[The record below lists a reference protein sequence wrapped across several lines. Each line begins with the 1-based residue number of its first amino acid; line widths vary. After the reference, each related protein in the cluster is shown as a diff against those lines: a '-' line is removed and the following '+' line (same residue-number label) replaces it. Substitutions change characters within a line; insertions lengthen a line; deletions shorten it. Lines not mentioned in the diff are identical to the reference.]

1 MPWRQ
6 AWQQDQ
12 CRQHSRFRMAIL
24 FQCGT
29 TLCPRF
35 DFLNPKNASNAVF
48 LLLIVDSDF
57 RKDIMSQQ
65 HTLEKIRN
73 IGIMAH
79 IDAGKTTCTERVLF
93 YTGRSHKMGETHD
106 GKATMDFM
114 VQEQERGITISSAAT
129 TCIWR
134 DHMINIIDTPGH
146 VDFTVEVERS
156 LRILDGAIGLFCAVG
171 GVEPQS
177 ETVWNQ
183 AEKYHVPRIAFVNK
197 MDRVGAD
204 FFGVVDQ
211 IRGILGANAVPLA
224 IPVDQGPDFKGIIDL
239 VKMSYVVYIESPKG
253 TYPEDR
259 ELTPELAEYAAPWR
273 KNLIESV
280 AEIDEELLDKYCA
293 DEPIEVQEIIDAVRK
308 ATQAQSI
315 CPVLCGSAFRNKG
328 IQRLLDAVVDYL
340 PSPNDAPPTIGI
352 TPDGKEQE
360 RNSDDPRL
368 TALAFKVVADKNIG
382 KLIYVRVYSGSI
394 ESGSYI
400 YNSTK
405 GKQQRVS
412 RLFRMH
418 ANRQEIVERLNAG
431 EIGAVV
437 GLNDTATGD
446 SLCSEEDP
454 IILEAI
460 DFPEPVISVAVSPRS
475 RADRDKL
482 MAALIKLAEED
493 PTFTVRVDPET
504 NDTVIS
510 GMGELHLDI
519 IVDRIKREFKVEVDS
534 GAPEVSYRETCTK
547 VVEHEE
553 RFRKQTGGHGQYAH
567 IIFKL
572 EPQKP
577 GEGYEFVEEVK
588 GGNIP
593 KEYIPAIE
601 KGLEEALSAGPKS
614 GFPVVDL
621 KVTLLDGSYHDV
633 DSSEMAFRTC
643 ASMGFKAA
651 FLNAVPQLLE
661 PVMRLSIT
669 TPPEFAGAITG
680 NLSSRR
686 GRVLGLDTVSE
697 KAQVVR
703 ALCPLANLFGYTSEL
718 RNMTQGR
725 AGFNMQFEFYE
736 PVPQNIAEEVIAKR
750 KKMHEEGK

>member
-1 MPWRQ
+1 MSPGGTFMARQ
-6 AWQQDQ
+6 Y
-12 CRQHSRFRMAIL
+12 
-24 FQCGT
+24 
-29 TLCPRF
+29 P
-35 DFLNPKNASNAVF
+35 
-48 LLLIVDSDF
+48 
-57 RKDIMSQQ
+57 
-65 HTLEKIRN
+65 LEKVRN

-93 YTGRSHKMGETHD
+93 YTGRNHKMGETHD

-114 VQEQERGITISSAAT
+114 VQEQERGITITSAAT
-129 TCIWR
+129 TCVWR
-134 DHMINIIDTPGH
+134 DHQINIIDTPGH

-177 ETVWNQ
+177 ETVWRQ

-204 FFGVVDQ
+204 FFSVVNQ
-211 IRGILGANAVPLA
+211 IRTILGANAVPLA
-224 IPVDQGPDFKGIIDL
+224 IPVDQGPEFKGIIDL
-239 VKMSYVVYIESPKG
+239 VKMCQVVYIESPKG

-259 ELTPELAEYAAPWR
+259 PLSPELAEYAAPWR

-280 AEIDEELLDKYCA
+280 AEQNEELLDKYCA
-293 DEPIEVQEIIDAVRK
+293 DEPIEEIEIIEAIRK
-308 ATQAQSI
+308 ATHAQSI

-340 PSPNDAPPTIGI
+340 PSPLDIPPIIG
-352 TPDGKEQE
+352 TKPDGTQE
-360 RNSDDPRL
+360 ERTSEDPRL
-368 TALAFKVVADKNIG
+368 SALAFKVVADKNIG

-394 ESGSYI
+394 QSGSYL
-400 YNSTK
+400 YNSSK
-405 GKQQRVS
+405 GKQQRVG

-418 ANRQEIVERLNAG
+418 ANHQEIIDTLEAG

-437 GLNDTATGD
+437 GLNDTVTGD
-446 SLCSEEDP
+446 TLCSQEDP
-454 IILEAI
+454 ITLESI
-460 DFPEPVISVAVSPRS
+460 EFPAPVISIAVSPKS

-519 IVDRIKREFKVEVDS
+519 IVDRLRREFKVDVDT
-534 GAPEVSYRETCTK
+534 GAPEVSYRETITK
-547 VVEHEE
+547 TVEHEE
-553 RFRKQTGGHGQYAH
+553 RFKKQTGGHGQYAH
-567 IIFKL
+567 VIFTL
-572 EPQKP
+572 EPQEP
-577 GEGYEFVEEVK
+577 GGGYEFVDEVK
-588 GGNIP
+588 GGDIP
-593 KEYIPAIE
+593 KEYIPAIQ
-601 KGLEEALSAGPKS
+601 KGIDDGLNAGPKA

-621 KVTLLDGSYHDV
+621 KVTLTDGSYHEV

-643 ASMGFKAA
+643 ALMGFKAA
-651 FLNAVPQLLE
+651 FMKGAPQLLE
-661 PVMRLSIT
+661 PIMRLSIT
-669 TPPEFAGAITG
+669 TPVEYAGTVTG
-680 NLSSRR
+680 NLSGRR
-686 GRVLGLDTVSE
+686 GRVLGIDSVSE
-697 KAQVVR
+697 KTQIIK

-736 PVPQNIAEEVIAKR
+736 PVPQKIAEEVIEKR
-750 KKMHEEGK
+750 RKMRENR